1 MTRNRTLIYFFLII
15 GSLACLVI
23 FSIIV
28 LLVLRVSRSAGF
40 SPESPN
46 PPLIFPTGSS
56 ETNPPTPLNPTL
68 ITPQVLETPSQ
79 QSTKAANLP
88 APSGKIAFTCQIFKD
103 SRYNQI
109 CLMNADG
116 SNSHRLTTE
125 DEFDH
130 IYPSLA
136 PDGQS
141 LVFSANMTGG
151 YEIYSLDW
159 QGNQAQVTDEKLEGK
174 FGAFAPEISPDGKS
188 IVYARIAS
196 DKDKSIWIL
205 DRASGQTH
213 WVFGS
218 IDSGGWDPSWSPDG
232 TRILFMSDRS
242 GSDQLH
248 TIAVD
253 GSDIRQI
260 TDMPD
265 LRGRN
270 DWSPDGYTIGT
281 YVGGPWTREIVLM
294 NPDGSN
300 IRYLTDGGNNLAP
313 SFSPDGQWVAMT
325 SYKDNYQEINGCE
338 IYIIRI
344 DGSDLRR
351 LTDNDYCDWQ
361 PRWGP

>member
-1 MTRNRTLIYFFLII
+1 
-15 GSLACLVI
+15 
-23 FSIIV
+23 
-28 LLVLRVSRSAGF
+28 
-40 SPESPN
+40 
-46 PPLIFPTGSS
+46 
-56 ETNPPTPLNPTL
+56 
-68 ITPQVLETPSQ
+68 
-79 QSTKAANLP
+79 
-88 APSGKIAFTCQIFKD
+88 
-103 SRYNQI
+103 
-109 CLMNADG
+109 MNADG

-125 DEFDH
+125 DDFDH
-130 IYPSLA
+130 IYPALA

-159 QGNQAQVTDEKLEGK
+159 QGNQVQVTDEKLEGN

-188 IVYARIAS
+188 IVYARIVS

-218 IDSGGWDPSWSPDG
+218 LDSGGWDPSWSPDG

-253 GSDIRQI
+253 GSDIKQI
-260 TDMPD
+260 TDMQD

-270 DWSPDGYTIGT
+270 DWSPDGSTIGT

-300 IRYLTDGGNNLAP
+300 IRYLTNGGNNLAP
-313 SFSPDGQWVAMT
+313 SFSPDSQWVAMT

-338 IYIIRI
+338 IYIIRF